1 MDNVDRVGVVS
12 NVLVEVGAAVI
23 VVVGV
28 LEGLL
33 LPGEDFLG
41 TLVGMG
47 VGGDGLVGQTTGL
60 FVGLVVGTCSGIS
73 VPEPPGVVWD
83 GWVGNGV

>member
-33 LPGEDFLG
+33 LPGEDFFG
-41 TLVGMG
+41 ALVGMG

-60 FVGLVVGTCSGIS
+60 FVGLVVGTSSGIF
-73 VPEPPGVVWD
+73 VPEPPGTIWD

>member
-1 MDNVDRVGVVS
+1 MDNVERVGVVS
-12 NVLVEVGAAVI
+12 SVLVEVGVAVI

-28 LEGLL
+28 LDGLL
-33 LPGEDFLG
+33 PPGEDFFG
-41 TLVGMG
+41 ALVGMG
-47 VGGDGLVGQTTGL
+47 VGRDGLVGQTTGL
-60 FVGLVVGTCSGIS
+60 FVGLVVGTCSGIL